1 MYPTC
6 RTDGVWRSLV
16 ARPLWERKVVGS
28 NPATPTITGDKIALW
43 GASAVRLLCKLR
55 VCVFIS
61 AGRDPLRTHQRMQQ
75 NTTRQPQGD
84 RTVKSAV
91 ENLNPTRV
99 RLTVE
104 VPFEELKPSLD
115 AAYKKINQ
123 QVSVPGFRK
132 GKIPARVIDQ
142 RFGRGAVLEEAVN
155 DALPKFYTEAVN
167 EGELNPLG
175 QPEVDIT
182 ELKDN
187 ELLAFTAEVDIR
199 PAIEIPDYSGIE
211 VTVDSVEVSDEDI
224 DQSIEQLRDRFATT
238 SAVERAAA
246 EGDVVVIDL
255 EAKVDGEVLEDGV
268 AQGVT
273 YTIGSGELLDGIDEA
288 VTGLEAGGST
298 TFTSELKGGSA
309 QGKEAEVSVEV
320 SEVKAR
326 ELPELDDDFAQLASE
341 FDTLEELRADSR
353 KRLERTKKFEQAT
366 QAQEKVLDA
375 LLELVEVPIPEKL
388 LEDEVNTRKHNLEH
402 HQLGQMGLNL
412 ESYLQMQGKTAEEFD
427 AELKEQA
434 EKGIRTQ
441 FVLDELVNKE
451 QLSVGQEELTE
462 HLMRRAQSSGMSP
475 DQFAQAVVEGGQVPM
490 LVGEVARGKALAVVV
505 EAAKVVDDKGE
516 TVDLDDE
523 DETGE
528 TVEATSEEGAEAA
541 AEETQ
546 AEGDKQDK
554 AES

>member
-1 MYPTC
+1 M
-6 RTDGVWRSLV
+6 
-16 ARPLWERKVVGS
+16 
-28 NPATPTITGDKIALW
+28 
-43 GASAVRLLCKLR
+43 
-55 VCVFIS
+55 
-61 AGRDPLRTHQRMQQ
+61 
-75 NTTRQPQGD
+75 
-84 RTVKSAV
+84 KSAV

-123 QVSVPGFRK
+123 QVTVPGFRK
-132 GKIPARVIDQ
+132 GKIPARIIDQ

-155 DALPKFYTEAVN
+155 DALPKFYTDAVN

-187 ELLAFTAEVDIR
+187 ELLTFTAEVDIR
-199 PAIEIPDYSGIE
+199 PTIEIPDYSGIE
-211 VTVDSVEVSDEDI
+211 VTVDSVEVSDEDV
-224 DQSIEQLRDRFATT
+224 DTSVEQLRERFATT
-238 SAVERAAA
+238 TPVERAAA
-246 EGDVVVIDL
+246 EGDIVVIDL

-268 AQGVT
+268 ATGVT

-288 VTGLEAGGST
+288 VTGLEAGGEA

-309 QGKEAEVSVEV
+309 QGKEAEVSVKV
-320 SEVKAR
+320 TEVKAR

-353 KRLERTKKFEQAT
+353 KRLERSKKFEQAT

-375 LLELVEVPIPEKL
+375 LLALVEVPIPEKL
-388 LEDEVNTRKHNLEH
+388 LEDEINTRKHNLEH

-412 ESYLQMQGKTAEEFD
+412 DSYLQMQGKTAEEFD

-523 DETGE
+523 EDETGE
-528 TVEATSEEGAEAA
+528 TVEATSEAAEEPAKAEAEAA
-541 AEETQ
+541 EEPAKAEAEAAEEPAVSQ
-546 AEGDKQDK
+546 EKQDK
-554 AES
+554 AEG

>member
-1 MYPTC
+1 M
-6 RTDGVWRSLV
+6 
-16 ARPLWERKVVGS
+16 
-28 NPATPTITGDKIALW
+28 
-43 GASAVRLLCKLR
+43 
-55 VCVFIS
+55 
-61 AGRDPLRTHQRMQQ
+61 
-75 NTTRQPQGD
+75 
-84 RTVKSAV
+84 KSAV
-91 ENLNPTRV
+91 ETLNPTRV

-123 QVSVPGFRK
+123 QVTVPGFRK

-155 DALPKFYTEAVN
+155 DALPKLYQDAVN
-167 EGELNPLG
+167 EGELSPLG

-211 VTVDSVEVSDEDI
+211 VTVDAVEVTDEDVEK
-224 DQSIEQLRDRFATT
+224 SVEQLRERFAST
-238 SAVERAAA
+238 SVVERAAA
-246 EGDVVVIDL
+246 EGDVVKIDL
-255 EAKVDGEVLEDGV
+255 EASVDGGVLEDGV
-268 AQGVT
+268 AKGID

-288 VTGLEAGGST
+288 VIGLEAGGSA

-309 QGKEAEVSVEV
+309 AGREAEVKVDVTSV
-320 SEVKAR
+320 SAR
-326 ELPELDDDFAQLASE
+326 ELPELDDDFAQMASE
-341 FDTLEELRADSR
+341 FDTLEELKADSR
-353 KRLERTKKFEQAT
+353 KRLERMKKYDQAT

-375 LLELVEVPIPEKL
+375 LISLVEVPIPEKL
-388 LEDEVNTRKHNLEH
+388 LQDEINTRKHNLVN
-402 HQLGQMGLNL
+402 HQLAQLGMDL
-412 ESYLQMQGKTAEEFD
+412 ETYLKMQEKSEEEFE

-441 FVLDELVNKE
+441 FILDELVNKE
-451 QLSVGQEELTE
+451 KLNVNQEELTE

-505 EAAKVVDDKGE
+505 EAAKVTDTNGE
-516 TVDLDDE
+516 AVSME
-523 DETGE
+523 DEEDEEESG
-528 TVEATSEEGAEAA
+528 ATAEAS
-541 AEETQ
+541 
-546 AEGDKQDK
+546 
-554 AES
+554 AESAGDSAEQGPEKSED

>member
-1 MYPTC
+1 M
-6 RTDGVWRSLV
+6 
-16 ARPLWERKVVGS
+16 
-28 NPATPTITGDKIALW
+28 
-43 GASAVRLLCKLR
+43 
-55 VCVFIS
+55 
-61 AGRDPLRTHQRMQQ
+61 
-75 NTTRQPQGD
+75 
-84 RTVKSAV
+84 KSAV

-123 QVSVPGFRK
+123 QVTVPGFRK
-132 GKIPARVIDQ
+132 GKIPARIIDQ

-155 DALPKFYTEAVN
+155 EALPKFYTDAVN

-187 ELLAFTAEVDIR
+187 ELLTFTAEVDIR

-211 VTVDSVEVSDEDI
+211 VTVDAVEVSDEDL
-224 DQSIEQLRDRFATT
+224 DKSVEQLRERFATT
-238 SAVERAAA
+238 SPVERAAA
-246 EGDVVVIDL
+246 EGDIVVIDL
-255 EAKVDGEVLEDGV
+255 EAKVEGEVLEDGV
-268 AQGVT
+268 ATGVT

-288 VTGLEAGGST
+288 VTGLEAGGEA

-309 QGKEAEVSVEV
+309 QGKEAEVSVKV

-353 KRLERTKKFEQAT
+353 KRLERSKKFEQAT

-388 LEDEVNTRKHNLEH
+388 LEEEINTRKHNLEH

-412 ESYLQMQGKTAEEFD
+412 ESYLQMQDKTAEEFD

-523 DETGE
+523 EDETGE
-528 TVEATSEEGAEAA
+528 TVEATSEVAEAEAA
-541 AEETQ
+541 TEAEAAEEP
-546 AEGDKQDK
+546 AESQEKQDK

>member
-1 MYPTC
+1 M
-6 RTDGVWRSLV
+6 
-16 ARPLWERKVVGS
+16 
-28 NPATPTITGDKIALW
+28 
-43 GASAVRLLCKLR
+43 
-55 VCVFIS
+55 
-61 AGRDPLRTHQRMQQ
+61 
-75 NTTRQPQGD
+75 
-84 RTVKSAV
+84 KSAV

-123 QVSVPGFRK
+123 QVTVPGFRK
-132 GKIPARVIDQ
+132 GKIPARIIDQ

-155 DALPKFYTEAVN
+155 DALPKFYTDAVN

-187 ELLAFTAEVDIR
+187 ELLTFTAEVDIR
-199 PAIEIPDYSGIE
+199 PTIEIPDYSGIE
-211 VTVDSVEVSDEDI
+211 VTVDSVEVSDEDV
-224 DQSIEQLRDRFATT
+224 DTSVEQLRERFATT
-238 SAVERAAA
+238 TPVERAAA
-246 EGDVVVIDL
+246 EGDIVVIDL

-268 AQGVT
+268 ATGVT

-288 VTGLEAGGST
+288 VTGLEAGGEA

-309 QGKEAEVSVEV
+309 QGKEAEVSVKV
-320 SEVKAR
+320 TEVKAR

-353 KRLERTKKFEQAT
+353 KRLERSKKFEQAT

-375 LLELVEVPIPEKL
+375 LLALVEVPIPEKL
-388 LEDEVNTRKHNLEH
+388 LEDEINTRKHNLEH

-412 ESYLQMQGKTAEEFD
+412 DSYLQMQGKTAEEFD

-523 DETGE
+523 EDETGE
-528 TVEATSEEGAEAA
+528 TVEATSEAAEEPAKAEAA
-541 AEETQ
+541 EEPAVSQ
-546 AEGDKQDK
+546 EKQDK
-554 AES
+554 AEG